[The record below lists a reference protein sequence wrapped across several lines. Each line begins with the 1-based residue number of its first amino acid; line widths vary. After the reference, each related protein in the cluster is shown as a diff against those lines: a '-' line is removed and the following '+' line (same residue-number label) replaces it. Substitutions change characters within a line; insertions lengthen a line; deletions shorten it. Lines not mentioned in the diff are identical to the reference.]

1 MIKHTTIESAV
12 LSFARINAILNNSK
26 KLGLPEYREFVQDVI
41 YHLKHKSE
49 NCDLGMLWNALTEQ
63 KEADI
68 LIGLSKPEEPI
79 IIHAD
84 SGGLQQITLGIKV
97 DEAGKQGIYKRQAKY
112 STHSMSFDKM
122 PIMVDES
129 QKIKNVSMSL
139 NHSAKYFVR
148 ELLYDVG
155 RESGFNVLDQCQA
168 IAKIPKEEV
177 KSKILV
183 IIQGSKFEDYQ
194 EYARGL
200 FSVFEELPED
210 ERETY
215 YDLIGGLSMGMSGI
229 TNYFDLIDLYC
240 RAPRDLTAAPAKLR
254 KTIHFLGV
262 GGPTKVAPLYAIRPD
277 FFGKDED
284 VHYTFDSTSRTSCST
299 YGRFTEN
306 TKTRG
311 HIKLKTCNLGRDL
324 SDTVYEHLNDVR
336 DEFGPLLEKHFPYY
350 DISDIDKFRNI
361 FSPYRDD
368 KLRLS
373 KELLEKYGER
383 EGAIAYL
390 NCTSLSD
397 FLHWCIELVK
407 FFELLDEYST
417 GEFRAINNK
426 PLRHAINTLHKCETY
441 EDYMKPGVREF
452 LYLTLKDIKLGNIN
466 IVETVQDFEN
476 KKIVSLEDEEW

>member
-12 LSFARINAILNNSK
+12 LSFARIQAILNNSK
-26 KLGLPEYREFVQDVI
+26 KLDLPEYRAFVIDVL
-41 YHLKHKSE
+41 YHLKHKTK
-49 NCDLGMLWNALTEQ
+49 NCDLGMLWNALTE
-63 KEADI
+63 KDNEEV
-68 LIGLSKPEEPI
+68 LIGLSKPEDKF

-97 DEAGKQGIYKRQAKY
+97 DEAGKQGIYKRQAKF
-112 STHSMSFDKM
+112 STDAMSFDKM

-129 QKIKNVSMSL
+129 RKTENVSMSL
-139 NHSAKYFVR
+139 DHSAKYFVR

-155 RESGFNVLDQCQA
+155 RESGYNVLDQCKA

-177 KSKILV
+177 NAKILV
-183 IIQGSKFEDYQ
+183 IIQGSKFSDYQ

-200 FSVFEELPED
+200 FSVFNELPED

-240 RAPRDLTAAPAKLR
+240 RAPKDLTAAPEKLR

-262 GGPTKVAPLYAIRPD
+262 GGPTKVAPLYAIKPN
-277 FFGKDED
+277 FFGDRD
-284 VHYTFDSTSRTSCST
+284 IHYTFDSTSRTSCST

-311 HIKLKTCNLGRDL
+311 HIKLKTCNLGR
-324 SDTVYEHLNDVR
+324 SVTPQVYKHLEDVKE
-336 DEFGPLLEKHFPYY
+336 EFGFLLEKHFPHY

-373 KELLEKYGER
+373 KELIKKYGDR
-383 EGAIAYL
+383 DGSIAYM
-390 NCTSLSD
+390 NCTSIND

-426 PLRHAINTLHKCETY
+426 PLRHAINTLFKCETY
-441 EDYMKPGVREF
+441 EDYMQPAVREF
-452 LYLTLKDIKLGNIN
+452 MYLTLKDIKLGNIN

-476 KKIVSLEDEEW
+476 KKTVPMDEEGW